1 MPSASPSWPNAASAD
16 PFSFSDLPIPP
27 TCTKEHSM
35 TATDTFFRT
44 PLAERD
50 ADVFA
55 AISKELKRQQDQIE
69 LIASE
74 NIVSR
79 AVLEAQGSVLT
90 NKYAEGYPGKRYYGG
105 CEYVDIVEQLAIERA
120 CKLFGCQF
128 ANVQPNSGSQAN
140 QGVFQALVQPGD
152 TIMGMSLAA
161 GGHLTHG
168 AAPNQSGKWF
178 KAVQYGVRLQD
189 ARVDFD
195 EVERL
200 AKEHKPKLI
209 IAGGSAYPRVLD
221 FARFRQIAD
230 EVGALFM
237 VDMAH
242 FAGLVAGGQYPNP
255 FPHAHVVT
263 TTTHKTLRG
272 PRGGMI
278 LTNDEAIAKKINSA
292 IFPGI
297 QGGPLMHVIAGKAVA
312 FGEALQPEFK
322 LYAKQVVDNAR
333 ALADTLVRRGVNIV
347 SGGTDSHLMLVDL
360 RPKKLTGKATEA
372 SLEHAGMTCNK
383 NGIPFDPE
391 KPTIT
396 SGVRLG
402 TPAATTRGFG
412 VDEFKKVGELIGD
425 VLDGL
430 AANPEDNSAAEQKAR
445 AEVAELCRRFPIY
458 S

>member
-1 MPSASPSWPNAASAD
+1 MSSLSPSAFFSASLASSDPAIAAAVA
-16 PFSFSDLPIPP
+16 
-27 TCTKEHSM
+27 H
-35 TATDTFFRT
+35 
-44 PLAERD
+44 
-50 ADVFA
+50 
-55 AISKELKRQQDQIE
+55 ELERQQGQIE

-79 AVLEAQGSVLT
+79 AVLEAQGTVLT

-105 CEYVDIVEQLAIERA
+105 CEFVDVVERLAIERA
-120 CKLFGCQF
+120 CALFGCTY

-140 QGVFQALVQPGD
+140 QGVFMALTQPGD

-168 AAPNQSGKWF
+168 AGPNQSGKWF
-178 KAVQYGVRLQD
+178 KAVQYGVRQQD
-189 ARVDFD
+189 AQIDYS
-195 EVERL
+195 EVEAL
-200 AKEHKPKLI
+200 ARTHRPKLI
-209 IAGGSAYPRVLD
+209 IAGGSAYPREID
-221 FARFRQIAD
+221 FARFRAIAD
-230 EVGALFM
+230 EVGAYFM

-242 FAGLVAGGQYPNP
+242 FAGLVAGGVYPNP
-255 FPHAHVVT
+255 LPHAHVVT

-278 LTNDEAIAKKINSA
+278 LSNDAELGKKINSA

-312 FGEALQPEFK
+312 FGEALTPEFK
-322 LYAKQVVDNAR
+322 LYARQVVDNAR
-333 ALADTLVRRGVNIV
+333 VLADTLVRRGLDIV

-360 RPKKLTGKATEA
+360 RPKKLTGKAAEA
-372 SLEHAGMTCNK
+372 SLERAGMTCNK

-412 VDEFKKVGELIGD
+412 VEEFRQVGELIGD

-430 AANPEDNSAAEQKAR
+430 TLNPEDNSEAEGRAR
-445 AEVAELCRRFPIY
+445 AEVTALCRRFPIY